1 MIQITS
7 ESSLTYQSVHA
18 LVEGV
23 KVAGTV
29 DDRKAIMDALNEGI
43 ESIPEEK
50 SVLPLHEIDDEGSIQ
65 WEFEA
70 GAVEDG
76 EVITMP
82 LDE

>member
-1 MIQITS
+1 M
-7 ESSLTYQSVHA
+7 
-18 LVEGV
+18 
-23 KVAGTV
+23 

-43 ESIPEEK
+43 ENIPEEK

-65 WEFEA
+65 WKFEA

-76 EVITMP
+76 EVISIP